1 MQNISFKQYKCIDL
15 SILAVLLAISEAVTT
30 VATNKWFVGVPFAI
44 STTLL
49 LTLVAMMR
57 WSGYA
62 AIIAALGGVV
72 FSLASGA
79 DASQYLIYTVGNL
92 FSLLGLFVLLPVGKE
107 RVRRSAPWTLLY
119 CAVSYA
125 SLQLG
130 RWLVSLI
137 FEPSIGSLLVFLTT
151 DIITLLFS
159 AVVLLLMRRVDGV
172 FEDQKHYLL
181 RLAEEREKGKPE
193 DFGTGGAYYGEAFD
207 GDECTD
213 VNEDEYTDYDDE
225 GEYIEKEP
233 YVDD

>member
-1 MQNISFKQYKCIDL
+1 
-15 SILAVLLAISEAVTT
+15 
-30 VATNKWFVGVPFAI
+30 
-44 STTLL
+44 
-49 LTLVAMMR
+49 
-57 WSGYA
+57 
-62 AIIAALGGVV
+62 VV

-79 DASQYLIYTVGNL
+79 DASQYLIYTFGNL

-193 DFGTGGAYYGEAFD
+193 DFGTGGAYYGEAL
-207 GDECTD
+207 GGEEYTD